1 MAYILF
7 LVLPTTCLRKMR
19 NTMPK
24 RMRKVVTPYSINWR
38 SIGPILRAMMRLNKR
53 TTVMAV
59 LAKKEKM

>member
-1 MAYILF
+1 
-7 LVLPTTCLRKMR
+7 
-19 NTMPK
+19 MPK

>member
-1 MAYILF
+1 
-7 LVLPTTCLRKMR
+7 
-19 NTMPK
+19 MPK

-38 SIGPILRAMMRLNKR
+38 SIRPILRAMMRLNKR